1 LVVAELS
8 KHLLTVLKSPF
19 TTIFQGQ
26 KMEPASTGMGCYKKK
41 RLGWT
46 EFRVL
51 ANVLSLLD
59 QPLREFAKGAERS
72 HR

>member
-1 LVVAELS
+1 
-8 KHLLTVLKSPF
+8 
-19 TTIFQGQ
+19 
-26 KMEPASTGMGCYKKK
+26 MEPASTGMGCYKKK